1 MRSNDL
7 DFKWRNNVDRKKVPN
22 EINRAESQLNRY
34 FESVEPDPEFA
45 GRLENQLIQ
54 VARSQPSKR
63 KSLAHRVGL
72 NRFSLNSVGQWG
84 ITLVGIGLLVIA
96 LVYGFNRLIPPARI
110 PNTSPS
116 DNTPLAATHIPTMQP
131 TGVLTATVTFENPIP
146 TPSEVSQ
153 VAINAENDATSV
165 NLRSCPSVTC
175 AVVGEMFM
183 GQQVQAIGIVSD
195 GSWIQV
201 VYPGSPEGTAWV
213 YGELVTVSGDLP
225 PVVRV
230 LLTPKPS
237 LPAIAPQACKP
248 AMPIKTLLGYLPE
261 HPTQLINGG
270 FVQSGDFIFEILLG
284 CDSLFGP
291 NAEEGNLYSDIPN
304 LGAHLV
310 LSYRGKAE
318 KGQIVDT
325 WGVGGAGV
333 PALMEGTG
341 NSSSGIIA
349 PGIATQL
356 TGLRIPPD
364 LLASLS
370 RPEGVPLEFVY
381 QARNPEEEWTG
392 AALSFT
398 LVNKPDGF
406 YVTDTNIQPLSAQEL
421 SSRKPQS
428 FTGPVKVGDMTF
440 TPAGDTILLARTTDI
455 QSIQDGIEKILFTWP
470 EPIADLLADFSAD
483 GSVLAARLNY
493 NDVALVGLPD
503 GEIVRTLRLGV
514 NFIEWPMSLALSP
527 DGSQVAVAAGE
538 NTVQMW
544 DVKSE
549 RLLTTLTQPGS
560 GVTYQD
566 LTFSA
571 DGATLLGGFL
581 NTITR
586 WDIATGEATTI
597 EPGCRGDAIF
607 DLAYSPDGKHV
618 AIACGPLQSPIGFLI
633 IWDVVNNRP
642 VFQREEILQIQHV
655 AFSPDGKWLATGG
668 PDGNIIF
675 WDVTGNREPV
685 TVQSQAT
692 PVYDLAFSPETK
704 ELVYATEGGLVFI
717 DFDEISLP

>member
-1 MRSNDL
+1 M
-7 DFKWRNNVDRKKVPN
+7 DRKEVPN
-22 EINRAESQLNRY
+22 EINRAESQLNQY
-34 FESVEPDPEFA
+34 FESVEPGLEFA

-54 VARSQPSKR
+54 EARRLPSKR
-63 KSLAHRVGL
+63 KSSTHQAGL
-72 NRFSLNSVGQWG
+72 NRFNMKKVGQWG
-84 ITLVGIGLLVIA
+84 ITLVGLCLMVIT
-96 LVYGFNRLIPPARI
+96 LVYGINRLIPPARI
-110 PNTSPS
+110 PYASPS
-116 DNTPLAATHIPTMQP
+116 DYTPLSATHIPTMQP
-131 TGVLTATVTFENPIP
+131 TDVLTATVTVNNPIP
-146 TPSEVSQ
+146 TPSGHSQ
-153 VAINAENDATSV
+153 IAIINKNDVTSV

-175 AVVGEMFM
+175 AVVGEIII
-183 GQQVQAIGIVSD
+183 GQQVQAIGMVSD

-201 VYPGSPEGTAWV
+201 VNPNSPDETAWV
-213 YGELVTVSGDLP
+213 YGELVTISGDLP
-225 PVVRV
+225 PVV
-230 LLTPKPS
+230 LMLSTPPPT
-237 LPAIAPQACKP
+237 LPVIAPQACRP
-248 AMPIKTLLGYLPE
+248 VIPIKPLLGYPPE

-291 NAEEGNLYSDIPN
+291 NAEEGNLYSDIPG

-333 PALMEGTG
+333 PPLMEGTG
-341 NSSSGIIA
+341 SSSSGIIA

-356 TGLRIPPD
+356 TGLHIPPE
-364 LLASLS
+364 LLPSLS
-370 RPEGVPLEFVY
+370 RPEGVPFEFVY
-381 QARNPEEEWTG
+381 QARNPEGEWTG
-392 AALSFT
+392 AALTFT

-406 YVTDTNIQPLSAQEL
+406 YVTDIHIQPLSAQEL
-421 SSRKPQS
+421 SARKPRS

-440 TPAGDTILLARTTDI
+440 TPAGDVILLARTTDI
-455 QSIQDGIEKILFTWP
+455 QSIQDGIEKILYTWP

-503 GEIVRTLRLGV
+503 GEIVRTLRLGIDFV
-514 NFIEWPMSLALSP
+514 DWPMSLALSP

-538 NTVQMW
+538 NSVQIW
-544 DVKSE
+544 DVKSG
-549 RLLTTLTQPGS
+549 RLLTTLSQPGS

-586 WDIATGEATTI
+586 WDIATREATTI
-597 EPGCRGDAIF
+597 EPGCRGDTIF
-607 DLAYSPDGKHV
+607 DVAYSPDGKQV
-618 AIACGPLQSPIGFLI
+618 AIACGPLQNPIGFLI
-633 IWDVVNNRP
+633 IWDVITNQP
-642 VFQREEILQIQHV
+642 VFQREEILQMQHV

-668 PDGNIIF
+668 PDGNIMF
-675 WDVTGNREPV
+675 WDVTGNREPI
-685 TVQSQAT
+685 TVQGQAA
-692 PVYDLAFSPETK
+692 PVYDLVFSPDGSQ
-704 ELVYATEGGLVFI
+704 LVYATEGGLVYLN
-717 DFDEISLP
+717 FDEIALP